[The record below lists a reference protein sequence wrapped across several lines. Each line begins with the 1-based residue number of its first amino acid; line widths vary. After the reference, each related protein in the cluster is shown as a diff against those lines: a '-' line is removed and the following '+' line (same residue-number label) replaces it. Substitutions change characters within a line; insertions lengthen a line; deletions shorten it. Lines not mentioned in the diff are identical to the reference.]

1 MKKVVTGG
9 FLDLFGMIGLI
20 VISMFASQN
29 LARHWYGNRL
39 LYTIMNGD
47 FSVIFFVSLIMLI
60 GGIVLMLIGCFE
72 KMNK

>member
-9 FLDLFGMIGLI
+9 FLGLFGMIGLI

-29 LARHWYGNRL
+29 LATDWYGNRL